1 MKITISQKILSDHN
15 LSIQEF
21 LFLLFNMKGGDVNA
35 CIVSL
40 LKKGWVDK
48 DLYDPTKIIISNNR
62 KEDITNLLI
71 DSEETDNKLDFE
83 ILADK
88 LREIFPKGK
97 KAGTTYMWRDT
108 TAAIAKKLK
117 ILVTKYNCKFT
128 EEEAIKATEAYVKS
142 FNGDYKYMQ
151 LLKYFILK
159 TPTNANGDVEF
170 RSDFMSYV
178 DNEGVEEQLR
188 EDWVSTLL

>member
-1 MKITISQKILSDHN
+1 MKITISPKVLSDNN
-15 LSIQEF
+15 LSVQEF
-21 LFLLFNMKGGDVNA
+21 LFLLFNMKGGDINS
-35 CIVSL
+35 CIISL
-40 LKKGWVDK
+40 IKKGWVNK
-48 DLYDPTKIIISNNR
+48 DIYDPTKIIISNNR
-62 KEDITNLLI
+62 KEDIANLLI

-83 ILADK
+83 VLADK

-170 RSDFMSYV
+170 RSDFMAYV
-178 DNEGVEEQLR
+178 DNEGAEEQLR
-188 EDWVSTLL
+188 DDWISTLK